1 MDRRSVSD
9 VPYNGDALIGVSIAI
24 AIVQIVVVGAR
35 FYTRHMQKLALAL
48 DDYLIF
54 LALIASLGQSALYII
69 LVKLAGV
76 GHHMTYVEQTPKKL
90 VILQKGLYANE
101 ILDFP
106 FTVTPAKISILLFY
120 VRIFSTRTFKT
131 IAYVVGAIVLGHGLG
146 VLFAAIFQCWPVA
159 YVWNQTIEGGSC
171 FNKEA
176 FYRYVSPPNILTDV
190 VILVMPLP
198 YVRKLHTRNGQKLAL
213 TGVFLLGGVG
223 TLASILRMTIF
234 FQENATT
241 DPTWTSTKLGIWTI
255 LEGGIIIISACLP
268 PTWPLI
274 VRILPKQLRSKGS
287 SNTRQRHRYTASQ
300 AKAKGP
306 EGFSRL
312 GDNSQSDQWQTPS
325 VESQTVLAHTLEE
338 YSDSISLD
346 VMHGV
351 RPSEEP

>member
-1 MDRRSVSD
+1 MDRRSASH

-24 AIVQIVVVGAR
+24 AIVQIVIVGAR
-35 FYTRHMQKLALAL
+35 FYTRHIQKLALAL

-76 GHHMTYVEQTPKKL
+76 GHHMSYVEQTPKKL

-106 FTVTPAKISILLFY
+106 FTVTPAKISILMFY
-120 VRIFSTRTFKT
+120 VRIFSTRTFK
-131 IAYVVGAIVLGHGLG
+131 IMAYVVGAIVLGHGIG
-146 VLFAAIFQCWPVA
+146 VLFAAIFQCWPIA
-159 YVWNQTIEGGSC
+159 YVWNHTIEGGSC
-171 FNKEA
+171 FNQVA

-190 VILVMPLP
+190 LILVMPLP
-198 YVRKLHTRNGQKLAL
+198 YVWKLHTRNGQKLAL

-223 TLASILRMTIF
+223 TVASILRMAIF

-241 DPTWTSTKLGIWTI
+241 DPTWTSTKLGIWTV

-268 PTWPLI
+268 PIWPLL

-287 SNTRQRHRYTASQ
+287 SNTRQRRYTASQ

-312 GDNSQSDQWQTPS
+312 GDNSQSDQCQTPS
-325 VESQTVLAHTLEE
+325 VESRMVLARTPDQ

-351 RPSEEP
+351 RPREEP